1 MLYVYFLR
9 CNMQYNPPYLSESDI
24 QCECEIRIIVDH
36 SLDIQ
41 TLFSGHP
48 SVIRLMVIITACYH
62 RVKGGLGAG
71 GCWGEEKATC
81 WWRQRRPLHL
91 ALTPPLGLRAEAS
104 NGCDQGRHCTQ
115 SERLVCWCEYMQ
127 LFLILY
133 MCILGPFYLS
143 FFDL

>member
-1 MLYVYFLR
+1 MCSTAQLMHSGCGSSSSYLYSYMLYVYFLR

-62 RVKGGLGAG
+62 RVKGGLGAAG
-71 GCWGEEKATC
+71 GGESNMLMAAKTTSPPSADTTT
-81 WWRQRRPLHL
+81 RPARR
-91 ALTPPLGLRAEAS
+91 GLQWFWPGA
-104 NGCDQGRHCTQ
+104 
-115 SERLVCWCEYMQ
+115 
-127 LFLILY
+127 
-133 MCILGPFYLS
+133 
-143 FFDL
+143 